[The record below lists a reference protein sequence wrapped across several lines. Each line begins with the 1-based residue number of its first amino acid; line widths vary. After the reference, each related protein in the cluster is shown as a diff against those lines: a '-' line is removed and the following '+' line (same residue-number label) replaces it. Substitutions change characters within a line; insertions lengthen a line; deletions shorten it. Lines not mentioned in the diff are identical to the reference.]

1 MDLLRQGMVWHV
13 GAPHAAARQASRC
26 SPVARDLLARAQR
39 LPVEA
44 FTGSWRGLH
53 CVQVVAPCL
62 AAVHASRRARIRRAG
77 VSLWELPTLP
87 LPTLVPAPDFEEAP
101 GQLHQAYGPV
111 GLQSLKLDGELL
123 AFLENACAGDPERL
137 SSMGFCQ
144 CVDHAALPEHHYMEG
159 YFHTLGSSA
168 VVSANPRT
176 GGSMPKPAANLQ
188 LRAFAQSLRAANA
201 EVLCKLAADCP
212 EGSLLQKALRE
223 GRAFADLA
231 VQIHWGQ
238 AVRSADVQW
247 HIDAPNSALHMAVSV
262 HGGRTLKMKLR
273 DPFALDTKIVDE
285 RQEPGDVY
293 IGNPA
298 AFEHGLEYDEATWE
312 TRMIAL
318 QLRLL
323 FTEEELG
330 CPNAAIGMDALAKG
344 VASQKFRLPSME
356 EVRQACESLR
366 DARN

>member
-1 MDLLRQGMVWHV
+1 M
-13 GAPHAAARQASRC
+13 A
-26 SPVARDLLARAQR
+26 
-39 LPVEA
+39 E
-44 FTGSWRGLH
+44 
-53 CVQVVAPCL
+53 VAPCL

-87 LPTLVPAPDFEEAP
+87 LPTLVPAPVFEEAP

-238 AVRSADVQW
+238 AVRPGLVCWKAIWMTSRSGVFK
-247 HIDAPNSALHMAVSV
+247 HAV
-262 HGGRTLKMKLR
+262 
-273 DPFALDTKIVDE
+273 
-285 RQEPGDVY
+285 
-293 IGNPA
+293 
-298 AFEHGLEYDEATWE
+298 
-312 TRMIAL
+312 
-318 QLRLL
+318 
-323 FTEEELG
+323 
-330 CPNAAIGMDALAKG
+330 AIWVCL
-344 VASQKFRLPSME
+344 
-356 EVRQACESLR
+356 
-366 DARN
+366 N